1 MSWVEGSGWRSW
13 VVGVGVGTSV
23 VGEKKFPKEKLK
35 LKN

>member
-23 VGEKKFPKEKLK
+23 VGEKNFQK
-35 LKN
+35 KN